1 MGYRIALLFRWS
13 RRDRLTVVVVAVTA
27 AFLIGTVL
35 LLFTAVTYSETFAEP
50 LANSGTV
57 TYHDAEHGPP
67 EPGEDVT
74 VLPTATATTR
84 DRLRLSASHP
94 MRPECSSKRR

>member
-1 MGYRIALLFRWS
+1 MGYRNALLFRWS

-35 LLFTAVTYSETFAEP
+35 RCHRRHVLGTFAEP

-57 TYHDAEHGPP
+57 TYHDAE
-67 EPGEDVT
+67 
-74 VLPTATATTR
+74 LARRTR
-84 DRLRLSASHP
+84 
-94 MRPECSSKRR
+94 